1 MCAIVSCA
9 YVAQGTQWYSTM
21 SDAQILS
28 LYRTYQRELVSY
40 AGSIVGDGDRAED
53 ITQDAYLRFSA
64 AMDDEWRDNPVGY
77 LYRIVRNLALDY
89 CRRRQFERTLFSH
102 NVDDLAD
109 VLPEE
114 RSTPEQQAIARNE
127 LEQLQAAMDEL
138 PERTRLAVEMHRL
151 GGYKLREIA
160 EHMNISTSMAQHLVK
175 EGVKHCQHR
184 LSQTSSR

>member
-1 MCAIVSCA
+1 MQLSSI
-9 YVAQGTQWYSTM
+9 M
-21 SDAQILS
+21 PDAQILS
-28 LYRTYQRELVSY
+28 LYRTYQKELVSY
-40 AGSIVGDGDRAED
+40 AGSIVGDSDRAED
-53 ITQDAYLRFSA
+53 IIQDAYLRFST
-64 AMDDEWRDNPVGY
+64 AMADEWRDNPVGY

-114 RSTPEQQAIARNE
+114 GPTPEQQAIARSE
-127 LEQLQAAMDEL
+127 LEQLQTAMDEL

-160 EHMNISTSMAQHLVK
+160 EHLNISTSLAQHLVK
-175 EGVKHCQHR
+175 EGIKHCQCR